1 MQKLGMK
8 HNFSK
13 HSTIWL
19 ALRQR
24 LLAVVVKI
32 RIVVVLQAL
41 LLRLYSEELPVVQSV
56 RSIPVVFSEVFASTQ
71 PTEVNPFVEKGENVQ
86 TVQSPKTRSN
96 NFKAQH
102 SHQLE
107 NEDNCTCKCEDKAEV
122 KVKG

>member
-41 LLRLYSEELPVVQSV
+41 LLRLYSVLCT
-56 RSIPVVFSEVFASTQ
+56 IPVVFSEVFASTQ